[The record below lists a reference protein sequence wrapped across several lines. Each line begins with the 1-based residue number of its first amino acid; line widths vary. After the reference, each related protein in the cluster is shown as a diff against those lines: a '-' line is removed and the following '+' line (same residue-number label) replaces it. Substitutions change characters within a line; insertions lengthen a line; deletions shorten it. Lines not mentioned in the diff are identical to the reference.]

1 MAGGAATAVSLA
13 RTHPV
18 TRETEEEAFRRGL
31 VDLLER
37 FDRTVA
43 DDASEPYAGA
53 GIDAPLEHTT
63 RIHLLDSLAELLGW
77 QLGLGGNMVE
87 EARLKNGT
95 TTFMDY
101 LGVAAATNAP
111 VLLIEAKAWDKPFI
125 TPRASGAGYDYHA
138 ELIAEAIDHWRRDGD
153 KTTSP
158 AVGDWH
164 DYMEQVGRY
173 VKGLRAH
180 GHPLPRAVITSGQWL
195 VVFTKPVATFIDGP
209 ASAADIRIFRKQDYC
224 ARALEMHSLLSKASL
239 CVETPYHIRAT
250 QVLSY
255 ITPEAVLDCFH
266 ALHLSYEISGSPFF
280 TKRPRI
286 LVYPALVL
294 QRNDGAL
301 LTVLENSDPLYL
313 SYQNGIDDLEQA
325 LEPHLGEVAAA
336 AEALLK
342 RTGEQLG
349 LELQPSALDDFPGYP
364 INTNVDRVKSKS
376 LIKRHA
382 IEPDVWMLITGQVTH
397 FLKPMPDVAC
407 RYHRW
412 SACHAADEA
421 IGTAAVSMPQIARP
435 RSFFTDGQPHHCAHQ
450 GLKDRREGRCQIP
463 LIDERLCCKS
473 CLFAP
478 VCWPGTQLTP
488 LPCGTT

>member
-1 MAGGAATAVSLA
+1 MVGGAATAVSLA

-125 TPRASGAGYDYHA
+125 TSRASGANCDYRA

-164 DYMEQVGRY
+164 DYMEQVGKY
-173 VKGLRAH
+173 VNGLWDH

-209 ASAADIRIFRKQDYC
+209 ASAADIRIFWKQEYC

-239 CVETPYHIRAT
+239 CVETPDHIRAT

-280 TKRPRI
+280 TKRPQI

-313 SYQNGIDDLEQA
+313 SYRNGIDDLEQA